1 MGSIFAIHEN
11 RPPASISVV
20 HALLPGAKDACHA
33 RGGNA
38 RRRRD
43 PGTLG
48 TRRLCAPAALVAPS
62 GTAAAQGVAA
72 LDRRLFQSR
81 AAASDRGS
89 RPLPDRRGA
98 AMTPLVLDPSA
109 PHGRFD
115 GRVLF
120 GRSERPLFVPKGNDD
135 FVREAIQLFVRSGVR
150 RGLATLMLKIDH
162 WLPQLRLLQTVK
174 SMPLPLPEIYAE
186 LGISEER
193 LALYYGS
200 PGPLRKLTIYSSSTD
215 RSVIKIALQPS
226 ADEMISNERK
236 ILALLAEHRIG
247 VDFVPALLGHGQLSC
262 GRRFVRTS
270 VLPSGRRESRFGPM
284 HRAFLVELYA
294 HHTGASGWAQ
304 GRSYRSLQTQFAAI
318 RNNLDDANRALLEA
332 VVGDIAVLSGKE
344 PVAQCIVHGDFAP
357 WNIAVT
363 NERLWVFDWENAVKH
378 GNPLHDFL
386 HFHLISEALL
396 RRS

>member
-1 MGSIFAIHEN
+1 
-11 RPPASISVV
+11 
-20 HALLPGAKDACHA
+20 
-33 RGGNA
+33 
-38 RRRRD
+38 
-43 PGTLG
+43 
-48 TRRLCAPAALVAPS
+48 
-62 GTAAAQGVAA
+62 
-72 LDRRLFQSR
+72 
-81 AAASDRGS
+81 
-89 RPLPDRRGA
+89 
-98 AMTPLVLDPSA
+98 MTPLVLDPSA

-396 RRS
+396 RRSQRSAVLKRLLADASRHLAFVAGEAPTPSLVAALTLHYLAEVVIFFCAADGTLRHSHPVIKSYLRLMQTRHSWLPGVSGNKEAAHER